1 MAELITALFD
11 IIKTI
16 WGVAVPWFTVD
27 EYEAGVLLRLGRALR
42 DDKGNPREYES
53 GIHFKIPII
62 DNPITTS
69 IATETVSVSSQS
81 LTTLD
86 NFDIVVSAA
95 IKCNVS
101 DVGIYLIKVAD
112 VQNAISD
119 VAQGKIKKVVMSKN
133 WEDVKSE
140 DTEKEITE
148 LVRKEAKKWGIKVDY
163 VTITTLAKL
172 RSIRIIQ
179 N

>member
-1 MAELITALFD
+1 MIDFTPLIELIKEGWRTA
-11 IIKTI
+11 I
-16 WGVAVPWFTVD
+16 PWFTVD
-27 EYEAGVLLRLGRALR
+27 EYEAGVLLRAGKVITDER
-42 DDKGNPREYES
+42 GNPIEYGP
-53 GIHFKIPII
+53 GIHLKVPLL
-62 DNPITTS
+62 DKPITTS
-69 IATETVSVSSQS
+69 IATETVNVSSQS

-86 NFDIVVSAA
+86 NQDIVVSSA

-101 DVGIYLIKVAD
+101 NVGIYLIKVTD
-112 VQNAISD
+112 VQNALSD
-119 VAQGKIKKVVMSKN
+119 VTQGKIKQVVMSKN

-140 DTEKEITE
+140 ETEKEITE
-148 LVRKEAKKWGIKVDY
+148 LVKKEAKKWGIRVEY